1 MPECEALQLAEGET
15 RERDAALL
23 RGLRER
29 APDACAELYD
39 RFAAKI
45 QRFAASRLNADVQL
59 AEDIVVQTMVDAV
72 RDIARF
78 DGRKSSLSAWLY
90 GIARRRVQ
98 AEVRC
103 QSRLK
108 SVPAVAQV
116 PLEEVSEQADGQDMA
131 SHLAA
136 RIDAQRKVA
145 ALASILSDSE
155 MEVLILQSVDELS
168 LKEIGQVMGRSERA
182 VHSLLC
188 RARQKARE
196 RLAQDER

>member
-1 MPECEALQLAEGET
+1 
-15 RERDAALL
+15 
-23 RGLRER
+23 
-29 APDACAELYD
+29 
-39 RFAAKI
+39 
-45 QRFAASRLNADVQL
+45 
-59 AEDIVVQTMVDAV
+59 
-72 RDIARF
+72 
-78 DGRKSSLSAWLY
+78 
-90 GIARRRVQ
+90 
-98 AEVRC
+98 
-103 QSRLK
+103 
-108 SVPAVAQV
+108 VAQV

>member
-1 MPECEALQLAEGET
+1 MPECEASQLAEGET
-15 RERDAALL
+15 AERDAALV

-39 RFAAKI
+39 RFAPRI
-45 QRFAASRLNADVQL
+45 HRFAASRLNADVQL
-59 AEDIVVQTMVDAV
+59 AEDIVVQTLVDAV
-72 RDIARF
+72 RDIGRF

-90 GIARRRVQ
+90 GIARRRLQ
-98 AEVRC
+98 AEARR

-108 SVPAVAQV
+108 SVPAAAQV
-116 PLEEVSEQADGQDMA
+116 PLEEVREQADGQDLA

-145 ALASILSDSE
+145 ALATMLSDSE
-155 MEVLILQSVDELS
+155 MEVLVLHSIDELS
-168 LKEIGQVMGRSERA
+168 LKEVGRVVGRSERA

-196 RLAQDER
+196 RLAEDER